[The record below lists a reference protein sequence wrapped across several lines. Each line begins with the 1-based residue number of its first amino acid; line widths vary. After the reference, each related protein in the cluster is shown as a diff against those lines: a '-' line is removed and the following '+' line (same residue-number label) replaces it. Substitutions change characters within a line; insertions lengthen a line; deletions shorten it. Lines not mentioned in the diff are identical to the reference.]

1 MKQSSRLRPASRTP
15 STRFDDLAALYAE
28 IDTRLAG
35 HACPST
41 TECCRFGITGR
52 EPYVTSIELAYLK
65 RAIAERGGKTPL
77 ERNKGA
83 KRLPVAGLRD
93 ERTCPL
99 LGADARCAAY
109 SARPLGCRTF
119 FCERATAD
127 RPLSQQETNAFVR
140 RVKEIAAAERPGG
153 DQGRPLTR
161 ALAAG

>member
-1 MKQSSRLRPASRTP
+1 VKRRERDKPDTTA
-15 STRFDDLAALYAE
+15 FDDLAALYAE
-28 IDTRLAG
+28 IDARLAD

-52 EPYVTSIELAYLK
+52 EPYVTGVELAYLQK
-65 RAIAERGGKTPL
+65 AIGKAGGKTPL

-99 LGADARCAAY
+99 LAADARCAAY
-109 SARPLGCRTF
+109 AARPLGCRTF

-127 RPLSQQETNAFVR
+127 QPLSQQETNAFVR

-161 ALAAG
+161 ALGLG